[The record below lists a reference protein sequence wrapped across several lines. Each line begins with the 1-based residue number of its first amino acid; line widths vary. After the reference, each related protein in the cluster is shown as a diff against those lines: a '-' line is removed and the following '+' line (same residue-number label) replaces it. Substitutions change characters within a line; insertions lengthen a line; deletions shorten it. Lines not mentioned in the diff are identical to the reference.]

1 MDEDTVFMFLI
12 KQINEDVEALK
23 NDVIRGNIADFETYK
38 FICGRVNGLMR
49 AKEHIIDLK
58 ERLER
63 EDD

>member
-1 MDEDTVFMFLI
+1 MYLI
-12 KQINEDVEALK
+12 NKINEDVEALK
-23 NDVIRGNIADFETYK
+23 NDVVTGRIENFDTYK
-38 FICGRVNGLMR
+38 LICGRVNGLLR

>member
-1 MDEDTVFMFLI
+1 VNENDVFMYLI
-12 KQINEDVEALK
+12 GKINEDVEALK
-23 NDVIRGNIADFETYK
+23 NDVIAGRMENFETYK
-38 FICGRVNGLMR
+38 GICGRVNGLLR